1 MILRA
6 GILLALCLT
15 VAGCGTVQR
24 VTGLG
29 GPKAARALPYKA
41 KLARG
46 EDRRDFTVSVTNRG
60 AGVAEVR
67 ESVRFQATEYC
78 LFRYGSSDADWQID
92 PVTGDWA
99 YMQDG
104 NKLRFTGRCTAR

>member
-6 GILLALCLT
+6 IIILALSLP
-15 VAGCGTVQR
+15 VASCGTVKNL
-24 VTGLG
+24 TGIG

-41 KLARG
+41 RLAKG
-46 EDRRDFTVSVTNRG
+46 SDRREFTVAVTNKG

-67 ESVRFQATEYC
+67 ESVRFPATEYC
-78 LFRYGSSDADWQID
+78 LFQYGSSDAEWDID

-99 YMQDG
+99 FEQDG
-104 NKLRFTGRCTAR
+104 GKLLFAGRCTAR